1 MLAPLNRRF
10 SWLQNVFLES
20 FQGWLNSVQQGQG
33 SFTKD
38 AGQRLLISWQTYEG
52 LKISVN
58 SVIEATQFLL

>member
-10 SWLQNVFLES
+10 SWLQNVFLEP

-38 AGQRLLISWQTYEG
+38 AGQRLLISWQT
-52 LKISVN
+52 
-58 SVIEATQFLL
+58 

>member
-10 SWLQNVFLES
+10 LWLQNVFLES
-20 FQGWLNSVQQGQG
+20 FQGWLNSVQQRQG